1 MKKEVDLF
9 EQFDSLNAIEPS
21 AEWNEHLMM
30 RLNGPGTKKNDYSGS
45 KWVLYAI
52 FLLLAINMVSITTSW
67 LNERSQQNALNMR
80 SIATEYLISSNSSK
94 F

>member
-1 MKKEVDLF
+1 MKKEINLF
-9 EQFDSLNAIEPS
+9 EQFDRLNAIEPS
-21 AEWNEHLMM
+21 AEWNERLQL
-30 RLNGPGTKKNDYSGS
+30 RLNGPCTKKSYYSGGR
-45 KWVLYAI
+45 WMLYTI
-52 FLLLAINMVSITTSW
+52 FLLLAINLVSITTSW